1 MMKNRSLVLKM
12 RDEHLKYRT
21 LDQEKK
27 LSLHQMIHERLQNE
41 REELRKSLEEIRD
54 TKQIK
59 ERTQSMRKQIQE
71 RVSSARKNVYNNNL
85 QKY

>member
-1 MMKNRSLVLKM
+1 M
-12 RDEHLKYRT
+12 RDEHIKYRT

-27 LSLHQMIHERLQNE
+27 LNLHQMIHERLQNE

-71 RVSSARKNVYNNNL
+71 GVVSARKNVYNSNL
-85 QKY
+85 QKYEQITG